1 MRIAIASVFTPP
13 VKGGA
18 EFLADGLV
26 AALQRAGHCVHR
38 VLFPFSY
45 ATLADAGRSMD
56 IWESQDFSPFG
67 GGGID
72 RVIGL
77 KWPAYLLRHPVT
89 VAWLLHQHR
98 PVYDLFDTPFGFS
111 AATPGAVELRD
122 RILAA
127 DRSSFA
133 RMQAV
138 FTISRRVSA
147 RLHTSTGVASNP
159 LYHPPDSA
167 EAFWCAPASPYILVP
182 SRLEGLKRQDL
193 FLKALALTDPSVQ
206 AVIVGDGGQKAE
218 LERLTSDLGVGAR
231 VRFLGAVSRAHLISL
246 YAHATAVFF
255 GPRDEDYGYVTLEA
269 MLAGKPVVTCT
280 DSGGPLE
287 FVLDDETGRIVTP
300 DPEAIADAL
309 SDLMSD
315 PARAEAMGR
324 AGQAHYRRSVPS
336 WDDVVSQLVQAS
348 PANETMGFARGT
360 LPLKTQPVEAPSKPV
375 SCG

>member
-1 MRIAIASVFTPP
+1 
-13 VKGGA
+13 
-18 EFLADGLV
+18 
-26 AALQRAGHCVHR
+26 
-38 VLFPFSY
+38 
-45 ATLADAGRSMD
+45 MD
-56 IWESQDFSPFG
+56 IWESQDFFPFG

-77 KWPAYLLRHPVT
+77 KWPAYLLRHPAM

-98 PVYDLFDTPFGFS
+98 PAHDLFDTPFGFL
-111 AATPGAVELRD
+111 AATPGAVALRD

-133 RMQAV
+133 TMQAV

-147 RLHTSTGVASNP
+147 RLLTSAGVASIP

-167 EAFWCAPASPYILVP
+167 EAFWCAPASPYVLVP
-182 SRLEGLKRQDL
+182 SRLESLKRQDL

-206 AVIVGDGGQKAE
+206 AVIVGDGGQRPE
-218 LERLTSDLGVGAR
+218 LERLTADLGIGAR
-231 VRFLGAVSRAHLISL
+231 VRFLGSVSRAHLISL
-246 YAHATAVFF
+246 YAHATAVYF

-287 FVLDDETGRIVTP
+287 FVLDGETGRIVAP
-300 DPEAIADAL
+300 DPEAVADAL

-315 PARAEAMGR
+315 PARAAAMGR
-324 AGQAHYRRSVPS
+324 AGQAHYGRSVPS
-336 WDDVVSQLVQAS
+336 WDDVVSQLVQTS
-348 PANETMGFARGT
+348 PANETMAIAPG
-360 LPLKTQPVEAPSKPV
+360 PLALNTQPVEAPSKSVP
-375 SCG
+375 CG

>member
-18 EFLADGLV
+18 EFLADGLC

-38 VLFPFSY
+38 VLLPFSY
-45 ATLADAGRSMD
+45 ATPADAGRSMD
-56 IWESQDFSPFG
+56 IWETQDFRPFG
-67 GGGID
+67 GGAID
-72 RVIGL
+72 QVIGL
-77 KWPAYLLRHPVT
+77 KWPAYLLRHPSM

-98 PVYDLFDTPFGFS
+98 PAYDLFDTPFGFS
-111 AATPGAVELRD
+111 AEAPGSLELRD

-133 RMQAV
+133 KMQAV

-147 RLHTSTGVASNP
+147 RLLTSTGVASNP

-167 EAFWCAPASPYILVP
+167 DAFWCAPASPYILVP
-182 SRLEGLKRQDL
+182 SRLESLKRQDL
-193 FLKALALTDPSVQ
+193 FLKALALTDSSVQ
-206 AVIVGDGGQKAE
+206 AVIVGDGGQRPE
-218 LERLTSDLGVGAR
+218 LERLTSDLGIGAR
-231 VRFLGAVSRAHLISL
+231 VRFLGSVSRTHLIAL

-255 GPRDEDYGYVTLEA
+255 GPSDEDYGYVTLEA

-287 FVLDDETGRIVTP
+287 FVLEGETGRIVAPEP
-300 DPEAIADAL
+300 DAIADAV

-315 PARAEAMGR
+315 PAHADAMGR
-324 AGQAHYRRSVPS
+324 AGQAHYQRSVPS
-336 WDDVVSQLVQAS
+336 WDDVVTQLVRPS
-348 PANETMGFARGT
+348 PANEAVALGYGPAPFN
-360 LPLKTQPVEAPSKPV
+360 TQPVEAPSKSV
-375 SCG
+375 S

>member
-18 EFLADGLV
+18 EFLADGLC

-38 VLFPFSY
+38 VLLPFSY
-45 ATLADAGRSMD
+45 ATPADAGRSMD
-56 IWESQDFSPFG
+56 IWETQDFRPFG
-67 GGGID
+67 GGAID
-72 RVIGL
+72 QVIGL
-77 KWPAYLLRHPVT
+77 KWPAYLLRHPSM

-98 PVYDLFDTPFGFS
+98 PAYDLFDTPFGFS
-111 AATPGAVELRD
+111 AEAPGSVELRD
-122 RILAA
+122 RILSA

-138 FTISRRVSA
+138 FTISQRVSA
-147 RLHTSTGVASNP
+147 RLLTSTGVASNP

-167 EAFWCAPASPYILVP
+167 DAFWCAPASPYILVP

-193 FLKALALTDPSVQ
+193 FLKALALTDSSVQ
-206 AVIVGDGGQKAE
+206 AVIVGDGGQRPE
-218 LERLTSDLGVGAR
+218 LERLTSDLGIGAR
-231 VRFLGAVSRAHLISL
+231 VRFLGSVSRTHLIAL

-255 GPRDEDYGYVTLEA
+255 GPSDEDYGYVTLEA

-287 FVLDDETGRIVTP
+287 FVLEGETGRIVAPEP
-300 DPEAIADAL
+300 DAIADAV

-315 PARAEAMGR
+315 PARADAMGR
-324 AGQAHYRRSVPS
+324 AGQAHYQISVPS
-336 WDDVVSQLVQAS
+336 WDDVVTQLVRPS
-348 PANETMGFARGT
+348 PANEAVALGYGPAPFN
-360 LPLKTQPVEAPSKPV
+360 TQLVEAPSKSV
-375 SCG
+375 S